1 MYWSH
6 KLRKNKKVI
15 KWNIVWEYMNQKLV
29 KNKYFIPFLIN
40 LFIYLGELLFLT
52 TQFYSDS
59 FLRSKELAEIIYSLL
74 FGTIIYSSATIF
86 LSIIISYIAIT
97 ILKEK
102 ISLPVVI
109 LMSISFFV
117 FLSIVLSL
125 LTVFASLA
133 LWFYQ
138 LNISNILH
146 WPYFLL
152 VAS

>member
-1 MYWSH
+1 
-6 KLRKNKKVI
+6 
-15 KWNIVWEYMNQKLV
+15 MNQKLV

-74 FGTIIYSSATIF
+74 FGTIIYSYATIL

-133 LWFYQ
+133 L
-138 LNISNILH
+138 
-146 WPYFLL
+146 
-152 VAS
+152 